1 MPCSAVTLSLATIT
15 SIIAVALLAIAFTT
29 DNWLYIDVK
38 RTSIQNYLSKHSD
51 AQSQAL
57 LESVNSKY
65 YYYTRTKGLFR
76 TCYPKEKPPTVKT
89 YLSPLETHC
98 NNINYYIPDE
108 NNDTR
113 DFTDDAWTRLHMGRS
128 MIALFIISFIAI
140 FAAFCTGVTGCWRRS
155 PGNITSTAILMLL
168 ACLLSAGAM
177 GLWHAVEYYE
187 KEKQVGDEYYQ
198 QWSTVLQDHTRVNY
212 DWSYMVAWVGVGW
225 SLVAAI
231 LFSGA
236 AMCLRGERER
246 EEAINMQYLMPVYP
260 QKQQYAY
267 AGYPVPQPQ
276 QQPYAGPYYTTGS
289 AAYGPYNY

>member
-1 MPCSAVTLSLATIT
+1 MQCQTGPPPPRLGGLGGYTQ
-15 SIIAVALLAIAFTT
+15 
-29 DNWLYIDVK
+29 D
-38 RTSIQNYLSKHSD
+38 NYLSKHSD

-76 TCYPKEKPPTVKT
+76 TCYPKERPPTVKT
-89 YLSPLETHC
+89 YLSPVETHC

-113 DFTDDAWTRLHMGRS
+113 DFTDEAWTRLHMGRS

-155 PGNITSTAILMLL
+155 PGNITATAILMLL
-168 ACLLSAGAM
+168 ACLLSAGSM

-187 KEKQVGDEYYQ
+187 KEKQVGEEYYQ
-198 QWSTVLQDHTRVNY
+198 QWSNVLQDNTRVYY
-212 DWSYMVAWVGVGW
+212 DWSYMLAWVGVGW

-267 AGYPVPQPQ
+267 AGYPVPQAQP
-276 QQPYAGPYYTTGS
+276 QPYAGPYYTTGS
-289 AAYGPYNY
+289 AYGPYNY

>member
-29 DNWLYIDVK
+29 DNWLYIEVK
-38 RTSIQNYLSKHSD
+38 RSSIQNYLSKHSD
-51 AQSQAL
+51 PQSQAL
-57 LESVNSKY
+57 LENVNSKY

-76 TCYPKEKPPTVKT
+76 ICYPKERPPTVKT

-98 NNINYYIPDE
+98 NNVNYYIPDE
-108 NNDTR
+108 NNDTK

-128 MIALFIISFIAI
+128 MIALFIISFIAV
-140 FAAFCTGVTGCWRRS
+140 FAAFCTGVTGCWKRS
-155 PGNITSTAILMLL
+155 PGNITATAILMLL

-177 GLWHAVEYYE
+177 GLWHGVEYYE
-187 KEKQVGDEYYQ
+187 KEKQVGEEFYQ
-198 QWSTVLQDHTRVNY
+198 QWNTVLRDNTRVNY
-212 DWSYMVAWVGVGW
+212 EWSYMVAWVGVGW

-267 AGYPVPQPQ
+267 GGYPVP
-276 QQPYAGPYYTTGS
+276 QPYAGPYYTTGS
-289 AAYGPYNY
+289 AYGPYNY